1 MCKKGERERERDVE
15 VVVLEPDP
23 DQQLMSCHTP
33 MDEGS
38 NSSVEFNYLWPPPL
52 LRSAPFYKLPVGY

>member
-23 DQQLMSCHTP
+23 DQQLMSCHPQWMREAT
-33 MDEGS
+33 
-38 NSSVEFNYLWPPPL
+38 V
-52 LRSAPFYKLPVGY
+52 V